1 MYAAMHLAGDL
12 MTRMAPAYGAIAAGF
27 CVGRLSGR
35 DWLRHLSSLL
45 MYVLIP
51 LVVFKNALALK
62 FGAAIGNVA
71 LSMAFSTVMVLCAA
85 LIVPRCKTD
94 VPRRLAFCAFSY
106 TNIGWFGVPTGL
118 ALFGPDSLPILIM
131 AYVGGLIFGNT
142 VGFYCVAR
150 DRFSVRTS
158 LWKVAT
164 TPALYAFGA
173 GLAGQALGFRDLLPP
188 GTEAPFQ
195 MVTLL
200 MSGCGM
206 MVVGLGASQVRFT
219 AAAIRGTLQLVIWRH
234 VASVGAI
241 AAVIGLFALV
251 GVPVATENLNTVRLL
266 GLLPVAGNV
275 VVFAAQLRSDV
286 AAASLIVALSTA
298 VSTLTVLC
306 WGVFLHGA

>member
-1 MYAAMHLAGDL
+1 MPAVLHVVSDL
-12 MTRMAPAYGAIAAGF
+12 GVRILPAYGAIAIGF
-27 CVGRLSGR
+27 CMGRLSGC
-35 DWLRHLSSLL
+35 DWIRHLSSLL

-51 LVVFKNALALK
+51 LVVFKNALTLEL
-62 FGAAIGNVA
+62 GAAISSVA

-85 LIVPRCKTD
+85 LIVPRCRTD
-94 VPRRLAFCAFSY
+94 VPPRLAICAFSY

-118 ALFGPDSLPILIM
+118 AMFGPESLPVLVM

-173 GLAGQALGFRDLLPP
+173 GLAGQALGLRDLLPP
-188 GTEAPFQ
+188 ASDTSFRV
-195 MVTLL
+195 VTLL

-206 MVVGLGASQVRFT
+206 MVVGLGASKVRFT
-219 AAAIRGTLQLVIWRH
+219 AAAIWGTLFLVIWRH
-234 VASVGAI
+234 VASVIAI
-241 AAVIGLFALV
+241 AAVISLFALI
-251 GVPVATENLNTVRLL
+251 GAPVPAENRDAVRLL

-298 VSTLTVLC
+298 LSTLTVLC
-306 WGVFLHGA
+306 WGILLHVS

>member
-1 MYAAMHLAGDL
+1 MYAAAHLAGDL
-12 MTRMAPAYGAIAAGF
+12 ISRMLPAYGAIAAGF

-35 DWLRHLSSLL
+35 DWIRHLSSLL

-51 LVVFKNALALK
+51 LVVFKNALALNV
-62 FGAAIGNVA
+62 GAAIGNVA
-71 LSMAFSTVMVLCAA
+71 LSMTFSTLMVLCAA

-106 TNIGWFGVPTGL
+106 TNIGWFGIPTGL
-118 ALFGPDSLPILIM
+118 ALFGPDSLPILVM

-142 VGFYCVAR
+142 VGFYFVAR
-150 DRFSVRTS
+150 DRFSVPTS

-173 GLAGQALGFRDLLPP
+173 GLAGQALGLRELLPP
-188 GTEAPFQ
+188 GADAPFRV
-195 MVTLL
+195 VTLL

-234 VASVGAI
+234 IASVFAI
-241 AAVIGLFALV
+241 IAVIGLFAAL
-251 GVPVATENLNTVRLL
+251 GAPVAPDNLNTVRLL

-298 VSTLTVLC
+298 ISTITVLC
-306 WGVFLHGA
+306 WGILLHLG